1 MTSGKWVA
9 LTPNLQLLK
18 SPPEMILSHLESDK
32 WDPETVSRAG
42 AYQTE
47 VLFKW
52 SEYHHR
58 QFRRWMAKQH
68 LGQYSLSVIGGHQ
81 LQAGST
87 AQEFRDFLKMLEVAG
102 QGGRPSGLD

>member
-1 MTSGKWVA
+1 MVSS
-9 LTPNLQLLK
+9 Q
-18 SPPEMILSHLESDK
+18 LESDK
-32 WDPETVSRAG
+32 WDLEIVSHAG

-47 VLFKW
+47 VLLKW

-58 QFRRWMAKQH
+58 QFRRWKAEQH

-87 AQEFRDFLKMLEVAG
+87 AQEFEI
-102 QGGRPSGLD
+102 S